1 MQPWAPEMHSK
12 AQKGFITKAELSCR
26 IEYVRGTSHKAA
38 EYSLFLIVYF
48 FSKASLLSELLG
60 VQSGENANGD
70 LQKCKMCSWFWARRA
85 FKPIQMRSRPS
96 TSRHGADKSA
106 ALWEKKRWWSWWRC
120 WWWWTWMDVW
130 LAIAGLALQVW
141 HHLRNRQIPNHQR
154 LRRSSKWWGGGW
166 HEYGYWWWIIGHR
179 VFVNLSCPG
188 ISLCQQ
194 KQQKK
199 SFWPDS
205 LVSVLPF
212 PNNCQQLKILLPYKR
227 LLTKW
232 TVRHLQLHHSNSRH
246 SPLASHHRQQDQI
259 MSYYLLPVGWQLKAS
274 QQEIEEED
282 EAFWLRTRNLS
293 LTQRSARHSNVNL
306 ESSQCQFPVNFMI
319 IAVNLLVL
327 LLQWAVNSCHPAM
340 GLTCICWHSPFSQIL
355 PDITLVLF
363 TNCLILCLL
372 TTPSLCHFSLP
383 PIFFIDGS

>member
-1 MQPWAPEMHSK
+1 M
-12 AQKGFITKAELSCR
+12 
-26 IEYVRGTSHKAA
+26 IE
-38 EYSLFLIVYF
+38 
-48 FSKASLLSELLG
+48 
-60 VQSGENANGD
+60 
-70 LQKCKMCSWFWARRA
+70 C
-85 FKPIQMRSRPS
+85 
-96 TSRHGADKSA
+96 
-106 ALWEKKRWWSWWRC
+106 
-120 WWWWTWMDVW
+120 
-130 LAIAGLALQVW
+130 
-141 HHLRNRQIPNHQR
+141 
-154 LRRSSKWWGGGW
+154 
-166 HEYGYWWWIIGHR
+166 R

-232 TVRHLQLHHSNSRH
+232 TVRHLQLHHSNSHR
-246 SPLASHHRQQDQI
+246 SPLASYHRQHDQI
-259 MSYYLLPVGWQLKAS
+259 MSYYLLPVEWQLKAS

-319 IAVNLLVL
+319 IAVNLLIL

-363 TNCLILCLL
+363 TNCN
-372 TTPSLCHFSLP
+372 SLP
-383 PIFFIDGS
+383 LNHSLTLSLFFATNLFL

>member
-26 IEYVRGTSHKAA
+26 LEYVRVTSHKAA

-60 VQSGENANGD
+60 VQSGENENGD

-154 LRRSSKWWGGGW
+154 LRRSRKWWGMRMTQVW
-166 HEYGYWWWIIGHR
+166 TLMIDNR
-179 VFVNLSCPG
+179 TQSFCP
-188 ISLCQQ
+188 
-194 KQQKK
+194 
-199 SFWPDS
+199 F
-205 LVSVLPF
+205 VLPWNF
-212 PNNCQQLKILLPYKR
+212 SLSTETTEKVFLAGLPC
-227 LLTKW
+227 L
-232 TVRHLQLHHSNSRH
+232 
-246 SPLASHHRQQDQI
+246 
-259 MSYYLLPVGWQLKAS
+259 
-274 QQEIEEED
+274 
-282 EAFWLRTRNLS
+282 
-293 LTQRSARHSNVNL
+293 
-306 ESSQCQFPVNFMI
+306 
-319 IAVNLLVL
+319 
-327 LLQWAVNSCHPAM
+327 
-340 GLTCICWHSPFSQIL
+340 GLTIS
-355 PDITLVLF
+355 
-363 TNCLILCLL
+363 
-372 TTPSLCHFSLP
+372 
-383 PIFFIDGS
+383 